1 VATVANLFIRIAAS
15 STEFEKTLK
24 GAEAQFNKTGAKLQ
38 SIGGNLTKAIS
49 LPLVAGATA
58 AIKFSA
64 DFEKAMTKTV
74 TLAGE
79 TSASM
84 QQMRV
89 AVLDMSKD
97 VGIGPTQLAEA
108 LVAIEST
115 GFTGAAALDILRASA
130 MGSAIGMG
138 EAADV
143 GRAITAVV
151 NAYGE
156 SNITAA
162 EAADQLHQTVLVG
175 GADADTLAGE
185 LGRVVGVASSLGVS
199 FAEVGAFI
207 ATYTKL
213 GLSAAEATTGLS
225 GVLNTILDPSTEAR
239 DALEGIGMSAQGLR
253 DQVAEKGLGAALTS
267 LIGKLHGNADATG
280 ALFGNVR
287 ALSGVM
293 GTAGTQAEVYRE
305 NLEKIQNSTG
315 SLGTAFKVWE
325 GTTAATWSKFT
336 AGAQA
341 AAIAIGDELA
351 PAFSRVL
358 QAAMPLLDAVVS
370 MVNWFSQLPQPVQ
383 TAALGLT
390 ALLAAAGPI
399 AYAIGSLMKAGA
411 GLIGIFRML
420 PGAITA
426 VSSGWALLAN
436 PITLVVAAIGGVLYA
451 LKQLTGSW
459 TGAFK
464 ILMPPIGFF
473 MEAWQKAGDA
483 ISKVMALMPGGTAM
497 PKAPAAP
504 AADTYGTTR
513 NVDAALAMLDTQLDA
528 SLSRAKKTREISEEA
543 AKAAKAHAEAIKKMA
558 EGLSG
563 ASAIKELNDLV
574 AAWKSLPP
582 SMQQSK
588 PVLDRVLD
596 GYMKLSADL
605 TNVPSQ
611 LKPVVAQLNS
621 MAMAAGEFYEEVGK
635 GLTSLDG
642 ISQAVN
648 ESGGGFNTADL
659 WASFADVLALERP
672 GSRGDNAASIGSIIG
687 AMPDVG
693 KPELSDFI
701 DPQLEKIAKETVD
714 SLRSSFQYFT
724 GSLSG
729 GVAAMLGGVMNI
741 LEKGVASGGWMQK
754 LLGGKMGAK
763 IGAGLDI
770 GMSAFGGGYGMG
782 EAWGTGKGALGGAAM
797 GAATGA
803 AMGSVVPV
811 IGTAIGGLIGGIA
824 GLFGGIFGGK
834 KKKKEE
840 AAKMAE
846 VKGQLLDQ
854 FGSMEA
860 LTAAATRAGVSVTT
874 LFATDNAKVFQ
885 AELEKVTGAIEVMQ
899 ERIAS
904 TVGEIDKVMAEG
916 GLIGKELWQSILT
929 DGDAEEIKAK
939 MAEVFDASV
948 QRSAEGFGKIAM
960 NFELLKRPLNEIG
973 VLADA
978 AFAGLLAGGASI
990 PEAIA
995 QMGDGLAH
1003 IQELMA
1009 KSGEGATGP
1018 LAQILNY
1025 QAISEAHAGLFEL
1038 LSGVDDMI
1046 VGLGNSGMLTQERFA
1061 ALGMTITQA
1070 FGQLT
1075 AQGVAG
1081 TTAMEMMQPQ
1091 LQKLWEAQQTFG
1103 LKTDAA
1109 TQALI
1114 DQAVTQGLVG
1124 QNMKDVNSQILDV
1137 LTAIAKVLGAELP
1150 AAFNALGPAAAQAG
1164 QAIQTEFGNIR
1175 VGVGVDWNI
1184 GNMPQPGGPTGGTG
1198 SKSPTSS
1205 DWGGGI
1211 LAPNDPRITGGVR
1224 PMATGGIVTRPMHAL
1239 IGEAGPEA
1247 VIPLDEWKDS
1257 GPSIRIDRVYGTVD
1271 KAFVESIAKT
1281 VQLGGKPATAWRGV
1295 R

>member
-1 VATVANLFIRIAAS
+1 VATVANLFIRIAAN
-15 STEFEKTLK
+15 STEFEKSLR
-24 GAEAQFNKTGAKLQ
+24 GVEAQFNKTGAKLQ
-38 SIGGNLTKAIS
+38 SVGANLTKAFT

-58 AIKFSA
+58 AIKFSS
-64 DFEKAMTKTV
+64 DFEKAMTKTI

-79 TSASM
+79 SKASM
-84 QQMRV
+84 EGMRS
-89 AVLDMSKD
+89 AVLDMAKD
-97 VGIGPTQLAEA
+97 TGVGPVALANA
-108 LVAIEST
+108 LVAIESNGLT
-115 GFTGAAALDILRASA
+115 GSAALEVLKASA
-130 MGSAIGMG
+130 QGSAIGMG
-138 EAADV
+138 EAADI
-143 GRAITAVV
+143 GRALTAVL
-151 NAYGE
+151 NAYGTE
-156 SNITAA
+156 NITAA
-162 EAADQLHQTVLVG
+162 QAADQLHQTVLLG
-175 GADADTLAGE
+175 GAEAGELAGE
-185 LGRVVGVASSLGVS
+185 LGRVVGVASTLGVS

-207 ATYTKL
+207 ATYTTL
-213 GLSAAEATTGLS
+213 GLSAAEATTSLS
-225 GVLNTILDPSTEAR
+225 GVLNTLLSPSTEGAK
-239 DALEGIGMSAQGLR
+239 ALATLGMTAEGLR
-253 DQVAEKGLGAALTS
+253 KQVAEEGLGAALTS
-267 LIGKLHGNADATG
+267 LVGKLKGNEEAT
-280 ALFGNVR
+280 AAVFGNVR
-287 ALSGVM
+287 ALAGVM
-293 GTAGTQAEVYRE
+293 GTSGVQAEVYAE
-305 NLEKIQNSTG
+305 KLGKIQGTVG
-315 SLGTAFKVWE
+315 SLDAAFKIWE
-325 GTTAATWSKFT
+325 GTTAGTWAKFS

-341 AAIAIGDELA
+341 AAVAVGDQLA

-358 QAAMPLLDAVVS
+358 QAAMPLLDAVVA

-383 TAALGLT
+383 TAAIGFA
-390 ALLAAAGPI
+390 ALLAAVGPVV
-399 AYAIGSLMKAGA
+399 YAIGSFMKAGA
-411 GLIGIFRML
+411 GLLGLLRMV
-420 PGAITA
+420 PGAATA
-426 VSSGWALLAN
+426 AGSGWALLSN
-436 PITLVVAAIGGVLYA
+436 PITLTIGAIGGVLYA

-473 MEAWQKAGDA
+473 LEAWEKAGDA
-483 ISKVMALMPGGTAM
+483 IRRVKSLMPGGSGAPDAPGA
-497 PKAPAAP
+497 PKAKL
-504 AADTYGTTR
+504 
-513 NVDAALAMLDTQLDA
+513 NAALGPALEINQALSLLDQQLDSTTSKFEKFGSVGA
-528 SLSRAKKTREISEEA
+528 VAGKKVVKELLEATRLVNTEA
-543 AKAAKAHAEAIKKMA
+543 AMRGPNAVGSDSGGLLAQLGMLPNMA
-558 EGLSG
+558 DEHNRGLSG
-563 ASAIKELNDLV
+563 NV
-574 AAWKSLPP
+574 SLQDALIQAGMGPGP
-582 SMQQSK
+582 SVGSSNITEQVVQYTAER
-588 PVLDRVLD
+588 L
-596 GYMKLSADL
+596 AD
-605 TNVPSQ
+605 T
-611 LKPVVAQLNS
+611 
-621 MAMAAGEFYEEVGK
+621 
-635 GLTSLDG
+635 
-642 ISQAVN
+642 
-648 ESGGGFNTADL
+648 
-659 WASFADVLALERP
+659 
-672 GSRGDNAASIGSIIG
+672 
-687 AMPDVG
+687 
-693 KPELSDFI
+693 
-701 DPQLEKIAKETVD
+701 AKETVD
-714 SLRSSFQYFT
+714 GIRGAFQYFT

-729 GVAAMLGGVMNI
+729 GMAALLGGVMSV
-741 LEKGVASGGWMQK
+741 LEKG
-754 LLGGKMGAK
+754 
-763 IGAGLDI
+763 AGTQGSLI
-770 GMSAFGGGYGMG
+770 NKAFGGGLGQFINKHLGSAMAGLGAGVGFGEQMG
-782 EAWGTGKGALGGAAM
+782 AGKGALAGAGSGALTGFLAGGPI
-797 GAATGA
+797 GA
-803 AMGSVVPV
+803 
-811 IGTAIGGLIGGIA
+811 AIGGLA
-824 GLFGGIFGGK
+824 GLFGGLFGGGK
-834 KKKKEE
+834 KKKEE
-840 AAKMAE
+840 RAKMNEAR
-846 VKGQLLDQ
+846 GQLLDQ
-854 FGSMEA
+854 FGGMEE

-874 LFATDNAKVFQ
+874 LFATDDAKLFQ
-885 AELEKVTGAIEVMQ
+885 QELQKVTGAIEVMQ

-939 MAEVFDASV
+939 LAEVFDASV
-948 QRSAEGFGKIAM
+948 QRSAEGFSKIAM
-960 NFELLKRPLNEIG
+960 NFELLKRPINEIG

-1205 DWGGGI
+1205 DW
-1211 LAPNDPRITGGVR
+1211 R
-1224 PMATGGIVTRPMHAL
+1224 PMAAGGIVTRPMHAL